1 MEEITMSND
10 FRRVFEQG
18 QIGKM
23 QLKNRIV
30 MPPMGTG
37 YHDEGGYV
45 SQRLI
50 DYLEARAKGGVGLII
65 VEVTAPSLQCNVSN
79 YQLTLGDDSYIPGFR
94 DLAEVVHRYGARIA
108 VQLQHSSW
116 ELRGGEPVQVG
127 PSPIM
132 LPARVM
138 GVSGSPPHELTTD
151 EIRQMVQWFAAAAG
165 RAKTAGLDGVEV
177 HGAHQYL
184 VASFLSSATNQ
195 RTDRY
200 GGSVENRARFM
211 IEIIQATR
219 ETVGPDYPVWPRLNG
234 QEFGF
239 EGGVTIEETKQMVP
253 MLEEAGADAIHVSA
267 YGAYSYAIRAPICDI
282 PGYLVPLAEEVKK
295 VSSVPVIAVGRLDTE
310 LGDEIIEQGKA
321 DFIAI
326 GRRLI
331 ADPELPN
338 KAAAGR
344 QDEIIPCINCMECI
358 ERPVT
363 EGRGTACASNAAT
376 GRESAYR
383 IQPADKAIRIAVVGG
398 GPAGMEAARVA
409 AQRGHRVVLFEKKPE
424 LGGQL
429 IVAALPPYKE
439 DLDRLTEY
447 LADQLAK
454 AGVDV
459 RLNVEVTPE
468 VVREEKPDAVIMAVG
483 GIPIIPDVPGVGDPK
498 VVIAQDVLAGRE
510 VGQNVVIIGGGMVGC
525 ETGHFLAEKGKHVT
539 IVEMLKRLAND
550 VSPMVRRRLLDGLR
564 EKQVTTIKGANC
576 EEITASGV
584 HITTSQDERQ
594 EIPADS
600 VVLAVGYRAND
611 ALFRS
616 IEGELPEVYC
626 IGDAADPQRIREA
639 INAGYQAG
647 LSL

>member
-1 MEEITMSND
+1 
-10 FRRVFEQG
+10 
-18 QIGKM
+18 
-23 QLKNRIV
+23 
-30 MPPMGTG
+30 
-37 YHDEGGYV
+37 
-45 SQRLI
+45 
-50 DYLEARAKGGVGLII
+50 
-65 VEVTAPSLQCNVSN
+65 
-79 YQLTLGDDSYIPGFR
+79 
-94 DLAEVVHRYGARIA
+94 
-108 VQLQHSSW
+108 
-116 ELRGGEPVQVG
+116 
-127 PSPIM
+127 
-132 LPARVM
+132 
-138 GVSGSPPHELTTD
+138 
-151 EIRQMVQWFAAAAG
+151 
-165 RAKTAGLDGVEV
+165 
-177 HGAHQYL
+177 
-184 VASFLSSATNQ
+184 
-195 RTDRY
+195 
-200 GGSVENRARFM
+200 M
-211 IEIIQATR
+211 IEIIQAIR

-239 EGGVTIEETKQMVP
+239 EGGVTIEETKQAVP
-253 MLEEAGADAIHVSA
+253 MLVEAGADAIHISA
-267 YGAYSYAIRAPICDI
+267 YGAYSYAIRAPICDL

-310 LGDEIIEQGKA
+310 LGEQIIEDGKA

-338 KAAAGR
+338 KAATGR
-344 QDEIIPCINCMECI
+344 LDETIPCINCMECI

-376 GRESAYR
+376 GRERAYR
-383 IQPADKAIRIAVVGG
+383 IQPADRARSIAVVGG

-409 AQRGHRVVLFEKKPE
+409 AQRGHRVVLFEKNPE

-439 DLDRLTEY
+439 DLARLTEY
-447 LADQLAK
+447 LADQLTK
-454 AGVDV
+454 AGVDI

-468 VVREEKPDAVIMAVG
+468 VIREEKPDAVIMAVG
-483 GIPIIPDVPGVGDPK
+483 GIPIIPDVPGVDDPK
-498 VVIAQDVLAGRE
+498 VVTAQDVLAGRE

-525 ETGHFLAEKGKHVT
+525 ETGHFLAEKGKRVT
-539 IVEMLKRLAND
+539 IVEMLKRIAND

-584 HITTSQDERQ
+584 HITTGQDERQ